1 MLTHTQTTVTF
12 FGLPVRPRSLQC
24 HPASIRPGNSS
35 QETWRSTTSP
45 TVWPIVS
52 IHHCGWLDPPPP
64 SMPSL
69 RTFVTGAWS
78 RLWLVIHHRHMD
90 QWTIMDLG
98 NRQVEQ
104 STGCTVV
111 LQVARSCR
119 GLETASLRH
128 PTSFLLC
135 AIGSDVARRQQTQW
149 QFLSGKS

>member
-12 FGLPVRPRSLQC
+12 MGLPVRPRSLQC
-24 HPASIRPGNSS
+24 HPASIRQGNSS

-69 RTFVTGAWS
+69 RTFATGWETS
-78 RLWLVIHHRHMD
+78 GSSSTIDTWTNGPSWTLRIGRLNSPLM
-90 QWTIMDLG
+90 
-98 NRQVEQ
+98 

-119 GLETASLRH
+119 WLETASVRH

-135 AIGSDVARRQQTQW
+135 AIGSDVARQQTQW
-149 QFLSGKS
+149 Q